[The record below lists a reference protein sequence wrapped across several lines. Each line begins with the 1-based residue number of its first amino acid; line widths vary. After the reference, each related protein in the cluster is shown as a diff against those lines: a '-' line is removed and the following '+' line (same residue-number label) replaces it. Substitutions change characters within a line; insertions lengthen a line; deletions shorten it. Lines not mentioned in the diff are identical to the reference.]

1 MFLIERAVNQKLK
14 KVTDDH
20 IITEVIQSRVHDE
33 ALVDA
38 VTEKL
43 VEERNR
49 IDDQP
54 TIIEEISEEDN
65 EDVTDQ

>member
-33 ALVDA
+33 TLVDA

-49 IDDQP
+49 RDDQP
-54 TIIEEISEEDN
+54 KIIEELSEEADN
-65 EDVTDQ
+65 EIDQ

>member
-1 MFLIERAVNQKLK
+1 MFLIERAVNQKLQ

-54 TIIEEISEEDN
+54 RIIEEISEEDN

>member
-54 TIIEEISEEDN
+54 RIIEEISEEDN

>member
-1 MFLIERAVNQKLK
+1 MFLIERAVNQKLQ
-14 KVTDDH
+14 KVTDDN

-43 VEERNR
+43 VDERNR
-49 IDDQP
+49 RDD
-54 TIIEEISEEDN
+54 
-65 EDVTDQ
+65 